1 MDKTSI
7 RRSRTATHLNKQRH
21 NFLAHQCAAPGGR
34 TDSPGGGKGDRKGTL
49 HGGATPWK
57 HRVRRSGGQGR
68 GRLAHHGPGH
78 ARGLGGLRN
87 TMAQEEKEKA
97 MGSARFRGP
106 GHDIHTPPRPR
117 KQGGRAEG

>member
-57 HRVRRSGGQGR
+57 HRVRRSGGK
-68 GRLAHHGPGH
+68 
-78 ARGLGGLRN
+78 GG
-87 TMAQEEKEKA
+87 A
-97 MGSARFRGP
+97 
-106 GHDIHTPPRPR
+106 PRDERQR
-117 KQGGRAEG
+117 KQLAQGGNMDLASERHRR